1 MKRFMELI
9 VQFKFVW
16 GLIFSA
22 TILLYSVVAMLY
34 GKTAMDFILIWQL
47 VGITLVLGVIHLL
60 IYGEFILRSLNTKY
74 KAVIHF
80 IACYIVCFV
89 SVDILKWVDILN
101 IKEVLVFSGVYI
113 VIYLSLFLSL
123 YMYYK
128 FTGEQLNDRLSAY
141 KQNKKLEGGEK

>member
-128 FTGEQLNDRLSAY
+128 FTGEQLNDRLAAY